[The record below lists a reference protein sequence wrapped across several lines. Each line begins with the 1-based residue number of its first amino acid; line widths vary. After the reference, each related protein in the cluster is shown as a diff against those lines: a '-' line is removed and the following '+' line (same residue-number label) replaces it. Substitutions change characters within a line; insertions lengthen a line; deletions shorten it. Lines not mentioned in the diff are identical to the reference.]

1 MSPQQIKDLQT
12 QLNLQGAN
20 LKVDGVLG
28 PLTIAAM
35 NNAISG
41 AVASNPNLSY
51 LVSQNSPEAI
61 ADAYQT
67 GNWSGIVDTTGK
79 PFSDEMQREAV
90 TKAEEA
96 LAPGFRAGERY
107 AEDEVVRSLEDT
119 NRNFNDYL
127 DKSAEDFQT
136 DKENLDQD
144 AANKGVLFSGAR
156 IQKEKNLKNLYEK
169 DLASKTA
176 DYRSNIGKIASD
188 YQYRYG
194 DAAANNPRL
203 SSYYSVG
210 GNTYNP
216 KVARGG
222 AVRSPSLSTVFSTGN
237 RGYQGTEKVSNKAA
251 VQTRAASLLANRANK
266 LVPYGYKTQF

>member
-51 LVSQNSPEAI
+51 LVSQNSPESI
-61 ADAYQT
+61 ANAYQS
-67 GNWSGIVDTTGK
+67 GNWSGVVDTTGK
-79 PFSDEMQREAV
+79 PFSDEMQKEAV
-90 TKAEEA
+90 AKAEEA
-96 LAPGFRAGERY
+96 LAPGFRAQERF
-107 AEDEVVRSLEDT
+107 DQDIVTRSLEDKS
-119 NRNFNDYL
+119 RLFNEYL

-144 AANKGVLFSGAR
+144 AANKGILFSGSR
-156 IQKEKNLKNLYEK
+156 IQKEKNLKNLYDR
-169 DLASKTA
+169 DLQSKTA
-176 DYRSNIGKIASD
+176 GMRSDLGKIAGD
-188 YQYRYG
+188 YQYQYG
-194 DAAANNPRL
+194 DEAANDPRL
-203 SSYYSVG
+203 SAYYFVG

-216 KVARGG
+216 NVARGG
-222 AVRSPSLSTVFSTGN
+222 AKRSPSLSTIYSTGG
-237 RGYQGTEKVSNKAA
+237 RGYQGTQKVSNKAA
-251 VQTRAASLLANRANK
+251 VQTRAASLLANKANK
-266 LVPYGYKTQF
+266 LVPYGYNNQF